1 MVPCARSARVN
12 KVARP
17 WWFVAPVFATCVAL
31 WAASAHG
38 VRPAAFLPNLAAILV
53 GGAGFRLLTQ
63 GPWESHRRAERVLP
77 VLACLAIAA
86 TLAAPGL
93 EGVHRWWS
101 LGPVRINASAAFLP
115 WLFLGVA
122 ARGAWPRWLACG
134 LLVLVQGLHLLQ
146 PDASQATALALAALP
161 LLVGG
166 DFVNRRV
173 GIPIAVLLLGLA
185 VVTWTRSDPLEPLEH
200 VERILVLIVSRGAL
214 GVFVAMAAV
223 TGLLL
228 PGLLAA
234 RSRDSRTAR
243 LGVAFVLYFAAL
255 LGATFFGNFPVPV
268 IGAGAGPVLGWWAML
283 TVLRVHVQVPRA

>member
-1 MVPCARSARVN
+1 MDEKPVGVM
-12 KVARP
+12 KVSRP
-17 WWFVAPVFATCVAL
+17 WWFVAPVFATCVGL

-38 VRPAAFLPNLAAILV
+38 VRPAAFLPNLVAIVL
-53 GGAGFRLLTQ
+53 GGAGFMLLTR

-101 LGPVRINASAAFLP
+101 LGPVRVNASAAFLP
-115 WLFLGVA
+115 WLLLGVA
-122 ARGAWPRWLACG
+122 SRGGWPPWLACG
-134 LLVLVQGLHLLQ
+134 LMVLVQGFHLLQ
-146 PDASQATALALAALP
+146 PDASQATALALATLP

-166 DFVNRRV
+166 DFVNRRM
-173 GIPIAVLLLGLA
+173 GIPIAMGMLGLA
-185 VVTWTRSDPLEPLEH
+185 VVTWTRSDPLAPVDH

-214 GVFVAMAAV
+214 GVFLAIAAM

-255 LGATFFGNFPVPV
+255 VGSTFFGNFPVPV
-268 IGAGAGPVLGWWAML
+268 LGAGAGTVLGWWAML
-283 TVLRVHVQVPRA
+283 TVLGVHVPALRE